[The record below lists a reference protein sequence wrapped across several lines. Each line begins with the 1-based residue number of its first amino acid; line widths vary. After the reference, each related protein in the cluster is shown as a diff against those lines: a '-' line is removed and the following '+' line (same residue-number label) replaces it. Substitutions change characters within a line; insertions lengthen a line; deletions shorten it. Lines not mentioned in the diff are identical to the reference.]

1 SLGITNMIFPVSSK
15 RALNA
20 EDSMFDEAKENILNI
35 TDKLASNVQVQ
46 SIRETAR
53 QLKLNIESNIR
64 QYENADLERTRIE
77 TGRQNVLSDLE
88 TFSAYTIQS
97 NLYQEIDVLLSFIS
111 KRFELKLYDYLKGL
125 ITVSDIQEKNY
136 LVKNESLLKNEL
148 EHFLTIEVSTVF
160 NTVYR
165 QAEEMMTQ
173 NITQF
178 NERLSA
184 VNTPHTLIFN
194 RQPEDEP
201 KITVDVSEFGIY
213 SKRLHQARNDQKAF
227 RDNLL
232 DFAGHISG
240 TLNISKLNTDM
251 ESLTDEYLN
260 MVQEDISQQ
269 KPVIIEGLKQPL
281 PVIRESDYGEDQK
294 LLESLTEMKGD

>member
-1 SLGITNMIFPVSSK
+1 MLTEDYRSLNSEVNLLDANGELQ
-15 RALNA
+15 LNKD
-20 EDSMFDEAKENILNI
+20 EDATRSYFLNFVNKN
-35 TDKLASNVQVQ
+35 TV
-46 SIRETAR
+46 
-53 QLKLNIESNIR
+53 
-64 QYENADLERTRIE
+64 
-77 TGRQNVLSDLE
+77 
-88 TFSAYTIQS
+88 FFH
-97 NLYQEIDVLLSFIS
+97 NL
-111 KRFELKLYDYLKGL
+111 
-125 ITVSDIQEKNY
+125 QEKTDY

-232 DFAGHISG
+232 NFAGHISG